1 MKQSLIELMGI
12 DKLSKS
18 IQEKATTAFDKML
31 LEQGH
36 PDDSLK
42 MLVFIHALGG
52 HKLNEK
58 IQRDLI
64 DKACIIVEYER
75 HNTPIPIDLFKWDS
89 TAERPRAI
97 NEEIRKDCYRW
108 GKKESVRTD
117 GGTEKI
123 KASNYRWEQNAYGTT
138 QGVKS

>member
-1 MKQSLIELMGI
+1 M
-12 DKLSKS
+12 
-18 IQEKATTAFDKML
+18 
-31 LEQGH
+31 
-36 PDDSLK
+36 
-42 MLVFIHALGG
+42 
-52 HKLNEK
+52 NEE

-89 TAERPRAI
+89 TAERQRML
-97 NEEIRKDCYRW
+97 NETVKKDHYRW
-108 GKKESVRTD
+108 GKNESIKID
-117 GGTEKI
+117 GNSDKI